1 MTSQDLAINELQTR
15 SLALAEVASEL
26 IRGVSHP
33 ATAEDPLPSREE
45 LLDIALSLL
54 MVDPSQG
61 VGLPPAFPRPSPTG
75 RLHGASVRRAPG
87 A

>member
-26 IRGVSHP
+26 IRGVSGP
-33 ATAEDPLPSREE
+33 ADEDPLPSREE

-61 VGLPPAFPRPSPTG
+61 VGLPPEFPRPSPTG